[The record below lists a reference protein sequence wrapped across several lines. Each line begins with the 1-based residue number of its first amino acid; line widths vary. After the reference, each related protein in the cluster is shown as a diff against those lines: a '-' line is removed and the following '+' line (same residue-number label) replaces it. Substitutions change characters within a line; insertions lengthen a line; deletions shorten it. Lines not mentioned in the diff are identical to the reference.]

1 MLWDPGRLLKVAHAL
16 ADAEW
21 MLNSHPAGEI

>member
-1 MLWDPGRLLKVAHAL
+1 VESGRLLKVAHAL
-16 ADAEW
+16 ADGEW